1 LTKFISY
8 YARRSNLAAVFFLV
22 FGTSIFLIPPAQAA
36 YANTTI
42 ICAANGGNQQSF
54 QVGWDNSNQFFAN
67 KGYIPRLY
75 CEGGYAGNYR
85 IYISDS
91 LNDSSL
97 GYFNGVITDPSSP
110 TPSEPT
116 PSPSPTETVT
126 ATPSPTPSE
135 SVTPTPSPSS
145 TPEPEPSPSPTSD
158 TSTSESSGQ
167 ETQTSQTETPT
178 VTPAPTETSTTS
190 TESATV
196 VAPVDGSTATSEPPS
211 PPPAIPDAP
220 PAIEPDPPV
229 IAPLPPE
236 EEPAPPVEAETPP
249 EEAPEP
255 PIEAEEPPPVA
266 EEPPAKEEEPP
277 AEAEEPPIVQADEID
292 LKTLDP
298 ETPVQLENGVVLE
311 AGVVVALQLLENPA
325 ELLSEIFTNPAE
337 VLTALSNIGADMSPE
352 VREESEKVI
361 VSAVIA
367 GNIATQA
374 AASAG
379 AVAAYRRK
387 P

>member
-1 LTKFISY
+1 VLTKFISY
-8 YARRSNLAAVFFLV
+8 YAKRNNLLAVFFLV
-22 FGTSIFLIPPAQAA
+22 FGTSIFIIPPANAESVW
-36 YANTTI
+36 TTVV
-42 ICAANGGNQQSF
+42 CGANGGNQQSF

-85 IYISDS
+85 IYISDT

-97 GYFNGVITDPSSP
+97 GYFNGVVTDPSGP

-116 PSPSPTETVT
+116 PSPSPTETAT
-126 ATPSPTPSE
+126 ATVDTATSPSPTPS
-135 SVTPTPSPSS
+135 PSPSS
-145 TPEPEPSPSPTSD
+145 TPEPQPSPSATPD

-178 VTPAPTETSTTS
+178 VTPVPTETSTVPSDT
-190 TESATV
+190 ATI
-196 VAPVDGSTATSEPPS
+196 VAPVDGSTATSQPEPVVPT
-211 PPPAIPDAP
+211 
-220 PAIEPDPPV
+220 PPV
-229 IAPLPPE
+229 VPVVVPEPVEEPVVVPE
-236 EEPAPPVEAETPP
+236 EEEPLPEPEVTEEVAP

-255 PIEAEEPPPVA
+255 ITEPEEETEEEVIPEPEPEAEV
-266 EEPPAKEEEPP
+266 EET
-277 AEAEEPPIVQADEID
+277 V
-292 LKTLDP
+292 TLD
-298 ETPVQLENGVVLE
+298 NGVVLTQE
-311 AGVVVALQLLENPA
+311 QAVAIALLQDPAALLQELFTDPA
-325 ELLSEIFTNPAE
+325 AALA
-337 VLTALSNIGADMSPE
+337 ALSQVGADMSPE

-361 VSAVIA
+361 ISAVIA

-379 AVAAYRRK
+379 AVAAMRRK